1 GRRGTLRTPRGDARP
16 LKVALDTTNILG
28 RGAVKDTYNLL
39 ADGIRHVLRVLARQ
53 AGAAREGWATA
64 AGYGRYVSDPS
75 VKGGAGIDWDDPA
88 ARERFLGTLVADA
101 DRLLAR
107 VRSARGGLPA
117 GGPGDTAWGGAARL
131 FRRGLRTERGPPAAV

>member
-88 ARERFLGTLVADA
+88 ARERFLGLLVADA
-101 DRLLAR
+101 GRPPEPR
-107 VRSARGGLPA
+107 RGGRAGAGA
-117 GGPGDTAWGGAARL
+117 GGRP
-131 FRRGLRTERGPPAAV
+131 ERGPG